1 VASLPRPGLTLSDA
15 GASLSV
21 FALARA
27 SPERHLFIDD
37 RRGLQRIALDMEN
50 TVLAEALPTRVFAG
64 FQKWSFVLPVVHRYA
79 RLARIARGVWVFG
92 LPDIAPPAIAGVT
105 WVSLTERHPLAH
117 EWFLVVDADG
127 YFAAL
132 AAEELSDVAVANE
145 RRRFRAVWS
154 FDDALVHE
162 LTERLGTAVGLPA
175 EPAAASRR
183 RDYRA
188 QLTRVDATLSRL
200 LARLQGHDEALI
212 RAERLRE
219 DMTGLLMHDLRN
231 PLSVILARTDLLTK
245 LGTPSPEQLARSVV
259 AIRAEARRLDEML
272 LSLVDVA
279 RIEAGRLQLTRTDLD
294 VHGLVDGVAEAYRAL
309 AQAQEKAIAVGVE
322 VPAGTVVSA
331 ERDKLVRVLSN
342 LVGNALKYSERGGHV
357 ELRVR
362 ATAGGIEFA
371 VSDDGPGVSP
381 EAREWLFQRLG
392 QAGRDPQRPGTH
404 LGLYFCR
411 LVVEA
416 HGGTIGVDNRP
427 ARGVTFRFNLPTA
440 AT

>member
-1 VASLPRPGLTLSDA
+1 LGLS
-15 GASLSV
+15 G
-21 FALARA
+21 
-27 SPERHLFIDD
+27 
-37 RRGLQRIALDMEN
+37 
-50 TVLAEALPTRVFAG
+50 
-64 FQKWSFVLPVVHRYA
+64 
-79 RLARIARGVWVFG
+79 
-92 LPDIAPPAIAGVT
+92 
-105 WVSLTERHPLAH
+105 
-117 EWFLVVDADG
+117 
-127 YFAAL
+127 
-132 AAEELSDVAVANE
+132 
-145 RRRFRAVWS
+145 
-154 FDDALVHE
+154 
-162 LTERLGTAVGLPA
+162 
-175 EPAAASRR
+175 EPASRR

-188 QLTRVDATLSRL
+188 QLTRVDATVSRL
-200 LARLQGHDEALI
+200 LALRQGQDEALV

-219 DMTGLLMHDLRN
+219 DMTGLLLHDLRN

-245 LGTPSPEQLARSVV
+245 LGAPSPEQLARSVV

-279 RIEAGRLQLTRTDLD
+279 RIEAGRLQLVRTELD
-294 VHGLVDGVAEAYRAL
+294 VQGLVDGVAETYRAL

-322 VPAGTVVSA
+322 VPAGAVVSA

-342 LVGNALKYSERGGHV
+342 LVSSALKYSDRGGHV

-371 VSDDGPGVSP
+371 VSDDGPSMSP
-381 EAREWLFQRLG
+381 EARERLFQRFG
-392 QAGRDPQRPGTH
+392 QASGDPQRPGTD

-427 ARGVTFRFNLPTA
+427 ARGVTFRFNLPPA

>member
-1 VASLPRPGLTLSDA
+1 MTSLPRPGLALSDA
-15 GASLSV
+15 DASLSA

-27 SPERHLFIDD
+27 SREPHLFVDD
-37 RRGLQRIALDMEN
+37 RHGLQRIALDMEN

-64 FQKWSFVLPVVHRYA
+64 FQKWSFVLPVVPRYA
-79 RLARIARGVWVFG
+79 RLARIARGIWVFG

-105 WVSLTERHPLAH
+105 WVSLTERHALAH
-117 EWFLVVDADG
+117 EWFLVADGDG

-132 AAEELSDVAVANE
+132 AAEELSGVDVSNE

-154 FDDALVHE
+154 CDDALVHD
-162 LTERLGTAVGLPA
+162 LAERLGAALGLA
-175 EPAAASRR
+175 GEPAGR

-188 QLTRVDATLSRL
+188 QLTRIDATVSRL
-200 LARLQGHDEALI
+200 LALRRGHDEALV

-219 DMTGLLMHDLRN
+219 DMTGLFLHDLRN

-245 LGTPSPEQLARSVV
+245 LGAPSPEQLARSVV

-272 LSLVDVA
+272 LNLVDVA
-279 RIEAGRLQLTRTDLD
+279 RIEAGRLQLARTDLD
-294 VHGLVDGVAEAYRAL
+294 VQGLVDGVAETYRVL

-342 LVGNALKYSERGGHV
+342 LVSNALKYSDRGGHV

-362 ATAGGIEFA
+362 ATTGGIEFA

-392 QAGRDPQRPGTH
+392 QVGRDPQRSGAH

-427 ARGVTFRFNLPTA
+427 ARGVTFRFNLPPA

>member
-1 VASLPRPGLTLSDA
+1 MALLPRPDLALSDA

-21 FALARA
+21 FALAGA
-27 SPERHLFIDD
+27 SREPHLFVDD

-50 TVLAEALPTRVFAG
+50 TVLAEALPARVFAG

-79 RLARIARGVWVFG
+79 RLGRIARGVWVFG
-92 LPDIAPPAIAGVT
+92 LPDIDPPAIAGVT
-105 WVSLTERHPLAH
+105 WVSLTERHALAH
-117 EWFLVVDADG
+117 EWFLLVDADG

-132 AAEELSDVAVANE
+132 AAEELRGIDVSNE

-154 FDDALVHE
+154 FDDAVVHE
-162 LTERLGTAVGLPA
+162 LTEQLGAALGLCG
-175 EPAAASRR
+175 EPARRR

-188 QLTRVDATLSRL
+188 QLTRVDATVSRL
-200 LARLQGHDEALI
+200 LALRRGHDEALV

-219 DMTGLLMHDLRN
+219 DMTGLLLHDLRN

-245 LGTPSPEQLARSVV
+245 LGAPSPEQLARSVV

-279 RIEAGRLQLTRTDLD
+279 RIEAGRLQLVRTDLD
-294 VHGLVDGVAEAYRAL
+294 VQGLVDGVAEAYRAL

-322 VPAGTVVSA
+322 VPAGAVVSA

-342 LVGNALKYSERGGHV
+342 LVSSALKYSDRGGHV

-371 VSDDGPGVSP
+371 VSDDGPSVSP
-381 EAREWLFQRLG
+381 EARDRRFQRFG
-392 QAGRDPQRPGTH
+392 QASSDPQRPGTD

-427 ARGVTFRFNLPTA
+427 ARGVTFRFNLPPA

>member
-1 VASLPRPGLTLSDA
+1 VTSLPRPGLALSDA

-27 SPERHLFIDD
+27 SREPHLFVDD

-50 TVLAEALPTRVFAG
+50 TVLDEAVPARVFAG
-64 FQKWSFVLPVVHRYA
+64 FQKWSFVLPVVRRYA
-79 RLARIARGVWVFG
+79 RLARIARAVWVFG

-105 WVSLTERHPLAH
+105 WVSLTERHALAR

-132 AAEELSDVAVANE
+132 AAEELSGIDVSNE
-145 RRRFRAVWS
+145 PRRFRAVWS
-154 FDDALVHE
+154 FDDAVVHE
-162 LTERLGTAVGLPA
+162 LTERLGAAVGLA
-175 EPAAASRR
+175 GEPASRR
-183 RDYRA
+183 RDHRA
-188 QLTRVDATLSRL
+188 QLARVDATVSRL
-200 LARLQGHDEALI
+200 LALRQGHDEALA

-219 DMTGLLMHDLRN
+219 DMTGLLLHDLRN

-245 LGTPSPEQLARSVV
+245 LGAPSPEQLARSVV

-279 RIEAGRLQLTRTDLD
+279 RIEAGRLQLVRTDLD
-294 VHGLVDGVAEAYRAL
+294 VRGLVDGVAETYRAL

-322 VPAGTVVSA
+322 VPPGAVVSA

-342 LVGNALKYSERGGHV
+342 LVSSALKYSDRGGHV

-362 ATAGGIEFA
+362 ATAEGIEFA
-371 VSDDGPGVSP
+371 VSDDGPSVSP
-381 EAREWLFQRLG
+381 EARERLFQRFG
-392 QAGRDPQRPGTH
+392 QASGDPQRPGTD

-427 ARGVTFRFNLPTA
+427 ARGVTFRFSLPTV

>member
-1 VASLPRPGLTLSDA
+1 VTSLPRPGLALSDA

-21 FALARA
+21 FALTRA
-27 SPERHLFIDD
+27 SREPHLFVDD

-50 TVLAEALPTRVFAG
+50 TVLAEALPARVFAG

-79 RLARIARGVWVFG
+79 RLARIARGIWVFG
-92 LPDIAPPAIAGVT
+92 LPDIDPPAIAGVT
-105 WVSLTERHPLAH
+105 WVSLTERHALAH

-132 AAEELSDVAVANE
+132 AAEELSGIDVANE

-154 FDDALVHE
+154 FDDAVVHE
-162 LTERLGTAVGLPA
+162 LTERLGAALGLGG
-175 EPAAASRR
+175 EPASRR

-188 QLTRVDATLSRL
+188 QLTRVDATVSRL
-200 LARLQGHDEALI
+200 LALRRGHDEALV

-219 DMTGLLMHDLRN
+219 DMTGLLLHDLRN

-245 LGTPSPEQLARSVV
+245 LGAPSPEQLARSVV

-279 RIEAGRLQLTRTDLD
+279 RIEAGRLQLARTALD
-294 VHGLVDGVAEAYRAL
+294 VQGLVDGVAETYRAL

-322 VPAGTVVSA
+322 VPAGAVVSA

-342 LVGNALKYSERGGHV
+342 LVSSALKYSDRGGHV

-362 ATAGGIEFA
+362 ATAEGIEFA
-371 VSDDGPGVSP
+371 VSDDGPSVSP
-381 EAREWLFQRLG
+381 EARERLFQRFG
-392 QAGRDPQRPGTH
+392 QASSDPQRPGTD

-427 ARGVTFRFNLPTA
+427 ARGVTFRFNLPPA